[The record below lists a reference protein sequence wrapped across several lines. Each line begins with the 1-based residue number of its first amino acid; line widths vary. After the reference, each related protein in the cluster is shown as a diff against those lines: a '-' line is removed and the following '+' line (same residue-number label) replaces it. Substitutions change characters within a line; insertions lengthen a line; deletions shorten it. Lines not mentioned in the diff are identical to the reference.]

1 PQWSV
6 LPGDPGADNQF
17 SDFAVY
23 TRGALALHA
32 LRTAVGDDSFFAI
45 LKAWVAS
52 RQYSDATIDQF
63 IGIAEKVSGKPLHD
77 LFQQWIFTP
86 ARPALAGSFAAHTT
100 PVKPK
105 SVTEIDRTQ
114 ALLASTKH

>member
-1 PQWSV
+1 MTY
-6 LPGDPGADNQF
+6 L
-17 SDFAVY
+17 
-23 TRGALALHA
+23 
-32 LRTAVGDDSFFAI
+32 
-45 LKAWVAS
+45 VAS
-52 RQYSDATIDQF
+52 SAVREYLNLNPTGSTAQYSDATIDQF

-100 PVKPK
+100 PVKPR